1 MIADSNGV
9 MLIKRRYRI
18 IDIDKF
24 DPVVG
29 FGAVH
34 RELDYGKEEA
44 PDEDVLFSAR
54 HFYVLIW
61 CVRSKKS
68 YDPLVCVD
76 PEIEIDI
83 PLQ

>member
-1 MIADSNGV
+1 MVFPCKETCQMIADSNGV

-34 RELDYGKEEA
+34 RELDYGKHQTKM
-44 PDEDVLFSAR
+44 FSSPR
-54 HFYVLIW
+54 DTFMF
-61 CVRSKKS
+61 
-68 YDPLVCVD
+68 
-76 PEIEIDI
+76 
-83 PLQ
+83 